1 MTKLDAPDGPYAA
14 LILAKAGMV
23 RLGWGNRITADLVAP
38 LLYHAVGQGALG
50 VEIRAGDAETAALC
64 EALNHRETEW
74 KCRAERALLRV
85 LEGGC
90 SVPVGTHTT
99 LVPLSGANR
108 ALLSITGCVTS
119 IDGTQHVEETLEEEV
134 GSAPEAEG
142 VGAKLAQKLK
152 DSGATAILEEIA
164 RDKEARRKAEGIA

>member
-1 MTKLDAPDGPYAA
+1 MNLEHRVSSDIIPPH
-14 LILAKAGMV
+14 
-23 RLGWGNRITADLVAP
+23 
-38 LLYHAVGQGALG
+38 LYHAVGQGALG
-50 VEIRAGDAETAALC
+50 IEIRSDDK
-64 EALNHRETEW
+64 EARRLLSVLSHTPTEMR
-74 KCRAERALLRV
+74 CRAERSCLRV

-99 LVPLSGANR
+99 LGPLSGASR